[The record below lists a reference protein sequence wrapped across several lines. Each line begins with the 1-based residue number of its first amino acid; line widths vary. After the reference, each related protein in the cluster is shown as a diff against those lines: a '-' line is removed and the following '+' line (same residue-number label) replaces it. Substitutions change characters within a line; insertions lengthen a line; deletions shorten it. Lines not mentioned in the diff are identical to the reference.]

1 VDVSASRPTP
11 LFIQPGDFMDG
22 YSTYSLYQA
31 IKLHFTSE
39 SYNFFQ
45 YDGKTRVSIDAFQ
58 KRRDKFLF
66 HRLARKYRD
75 DEMVPFLVA
84 NFVHSDNNWTKS
96 LLEEQAEETY
106 RDWKR
111 TTDSMS
117 KVYTEDLQKICPD
130 PKEFNNLFKVEDG
143 QFPPLLNLLMQ
154 KEVTIET
161 MVILNNIFDFIR
173 IWDKKISDDI
183 IYPKVS
189 RKVRKYGAF
198 LAVNVDKYKL
208 LTKETLLAQQNTI

>member
-1 VDVSASRPTP
+1 
-11 LFIQPGDFMDG
+11 MNG
-22 YSTYSLYQA
+22 YDLYGLYQA
-31 IKLHFTSE
+31 IKLHFSSE
-39 SYNFFQ
+39 NYNFFH

-75 DEMVPFLVA
+75 EEMVPFLVA
-84 NFVHSDNNWTKS
+84 NFVDRDDNWTKS
-96 LLEEQAEETY
+96 LLEEEAEETY

-111 TTDSMS
+111 RTDAMS
-117 KVYTEDLQKICPD
+117 KIYEEDLRRICPE
-130 PKEFNNLFKVEDG
+130 PKEFNKLFEVEDG
-143 QFPPLLNLLMQ
+143 QHPKLLGLYMQ
-154 KEVTIET
+154 KDVTIET
-161 MVILNNIFDFIR
+161 LVILNNIFNFIK

-183 IYPKVS
+183 IYPKIS

-208 LTKETLLAQQNTI
+208 LTKRTLLGDENTI

>member
-1 VDVSASRPTP
+1 
-11 LFIQPGDFMDG
+11 LNG
-22 YSTYSLYQA
+22 YDLYCTYQA

-39 SYNFFQ
+39 NYNFFH
-45 YDGKTRVSIDAFQ
+45 YDGKTKVSVEAFQ

-75 DEMVPFLVA
+75 EEMVPFLVS
-84 NFVHSDNNWTKS
+84 NFVYSDGNWTKS
-96 LLEEQAEETY
+96 LLEEEAEETY
-106 RDWKR
+106 RNWKR

-117 KVYTEDLQKICPD
+117 KVYQEDLQKIAT
-130 PKEFNNLFKVEDG
+130 KETFNDLFKVEDG
-143 QFPPLLNLLMQ
+143 QFPKLLVAFLQ
-154 KEVTIET
+154 KDVTIET

-189 RKVRKYGAF
+189 RKIRKYGSF
-198 LAVNVDKYKL
+198 LAVNVDKYKT
-208 LTKETLLAQQNTI
+208 LTKETLLGDDCAI

>member
-1 VDVSASRPTP
+1 
-11 LFIQPGDFMDG
+11 MNG
-22 YSTYSLYQA
+22 YDLYCTYQA

-39 SYNFFQ
+39 SYNFFH

-84 NFVHSDNNWTKS
+84 NFVHSDDNWTKS
-96 LLEEQAEETY
+96 LLEEEAEQTY
-106 RDWKR
+106 REWKR

-117 KVYTEDLQKICPD
+117 KIYAEDLQKIAT
-130 PKEFNNLFKVEDG
+130 KETFNELFKVDDG
-143 QFPPLLNLLMQ
+143 QFPKLLVLFMQ
-154 KEVTIET
+154 NEVTIET

-173 IWDKKISDDI
+173 IWDKKISGTDN
-183 IYPKVS
+183 
-189 RKVRKYGAF
+189 
-198 LAVNVDKYKL
+198 AVPTDF
-208 LTKETLLAQQNTI
+208 TKTPSK

>member
-1 VDVSASRPTP
+1 
-11 LFIQPGDFMDG
+11 MNG
-22 YSTYSLYQA
+22 YDLYCTYQA
-31 IKLHFTSE
+31 IKLHFSSE

-84 NFVHSDNNWTKS
+84 NFVHSDDNWTKS
-96 LLEEQAEETY
+96 LLEDEAEETY

-117 KVYTEDLQKICPD
+117 KVYTEDLQKIATKD
-130 PKEFNNLFKVEDG
+130 NFNDLFKVEDG
-143 QFPPLLNLLMQ
+143 QHPKLLILFMQ
-154 KEVTIET
+154 KEVTMET
-161 MVILNNIFDFIR
+161 MVILNNIFNFVK
-173 IWDKKISDDI
+173 IWDKKITDDI
-183 IYPKVS
+183 IYPKIS
-189 RKVRKYGAF
+189 RKIRKYGAF
-198 LAVNVDKYKL
+198 LSVNVDKYKL
-208 LTKETLLAQQNTI
+208 LTKETLLAG

>member
-1 VDVSASRPTP
+1 
-11 LFIQPGDFMDG
+11 MNG
-22 YSTYSLYQA
+22 YDLYCIYQA

-39 SYNFFQ
+39 TYNFFQ
-45 YDGKTRVSIDAFQ
+45 YDGKTRVSVDAFQ

-84 NFVHSDNNWTKS
+84 NFVHSDDNWTKS
-96 LLEEQAEETY
+96 LLEDQAEETY
-106 RDWKR
+106 RNWRR

-117 KVYTEDLQKICPD
+117 KVYLEDLQKICPD
-130 PKEFNNLFKVEDG
+130 PKEFNDLFKVEDG
-143 QFPPLLNLLMQ
+143 QFPKLLVAFLQ
-154 KEVTIET
+154 KDVTIET
-161 MVILNNIFDFIR
+161 LVILNNIFNFIQ

-198 LAVNVDKYKL
+198 LAVNVDKYKQ
-208 LTKETLLAQQNTI
+208 LTKETLLANENDI

>member
-1 VDVSASRPTP
+1 
-11 LFIQPGDFMDG
+11 MNG
-22 YSTYSLYQA
+22 YDLYCTYQA

-39 SYNFFQ
+39 SYNFFH

-84 NFVHSDNNWTKS
+84 NFVHSDDNWTKS
-96 LLEEQAEETY
+96 LLEEEAEQTY

-111 TTDSMS
+111 RTDSMTKIYS
-117 KVYTEDLQKICPD
+117 DDLQKIATKD
-130 PKEFNNLFKVEDG
+130 NFNDLFKVEEG
-143 QFPPLLNLLMQ
+143 QFPKLLVLFMQ
-154 KEVTIET
+154 NEVTMET

-183 IYPKVS
+183 IYPKIS
-189 RKVRKYGAF
+189 RKIRKYGSF
-198 LAVNVDKYKL
+198 LNVNVDKYKT
-208 LTKETLLAQQNTI
+208 LTKETLLAD

>member
-1 VDVSASRPTP
+1 
-11 LFIQPGDFMDG
+11 LNG
-22 YSTYSLYQA
+22 YDLYCTYQA

-39 SYNFFQ
+39 SYNFFH

-84 NFVHSDNNWTKS
+84 NFVHSDDNWTKS
-96 LLEEQAEETY
+96 LLEDEAEETY

-117 KVYTEDLQKICPD
+117 KIYQEDLQKIAT
-130 PKEFNNLFKVEDG
+130 KETFNDLFKVEDG
-143 QFPPLLNLLMQ
+143 QFPKLLVAFLQ
-154 KEVTIET
+154 KDVTIET

-173 IWDKKISDDI
+173 IWDKKISDDF

-189 RKVRKYGAF
+189 RKIRKYGAF
-198 LAVNVDKYKL
+198 LNVNVDKYKT
-208 LTKETLLAQQNTI
+208 LTKETLLANDCDI

>member
-1 VDVSASRPTP
+1 
-11 LFIQPGDFMDG
+11 MNG
-22 YSTYSLYQA
+22 YDLYCIYQA

-84 NFVHSDNNWTKS
+84 NFVHSDDNWTKS
-96 LLEEQAEETY
+96 LLEDEAEETY

-117 KVYTEDLQKICPD
+117 KIYVEDLQKIAT
-130 PKEFNNLFKVEDG
+130 KETFNDLFKVEDG
-143 QFPPLLNLLMQ
+143 QFPKLLVTFLQ
-154 KEVTIET
+154 KDVTIET

-189 RKVRKYGAF
+189 RKIRKYGSF
-198 LAVNVDKYKL
+198 LNVNVDKYKI
-208 LTKETLLAQQNTI
+208 LTKETLLAD

>member
-1 VDVSASRPTP
+1 
-11 LFIQPGDFMDG
+11 MNG
-22 YSTYSLYQA
+22 YDLYCTYQA

-39 SYNFFQ
+39 NYNFFQ

-84 NFVHSDNNWTKS
+84 NFVHSDDNWTKS
-96 LLEEQAEETY
+96 LLEEEAEETY

-117 KVYTEDLQKICPD
+117 KIYVEDLQKVATKD
-130 PKEFNNLFKVEDG
+130 TFNDLFKVEDG
-143 QFPPLLNLLMQ
+143 QFPKLLVAFLQ
-154 KEVTIET
+154 KDVTIET
-161 MVILNNIFDFIR
+161 MVILNNIFDFIK

-189 RKVRKYGAF
+189 RKIRKYGSF
-198 LAVNVDKYKL
+198 LNVNVDKYKT
-208 LTKETLLAQQNTI
+208 LTKETLLGDENTI

>member
-1 VDVSASRPTP
+1 
-11 LFIQPGDFMDG
+11 MNG
-22 YSTYSLYQA
+22 YDLYCTYQA

-39 SYNFFQ
+39 NYNFFH
-45 YDGKTRVSIDAFQ
+45 YDGKTKVSVEAFQ

-75 DEMVPFLVA
+75 EEMVPFLVS
-84 NFVHSDNNWTKS
+84 NFVYSDGNWTKS
-96 LLEEQAEETY
+96 LLEEEAEETY
-106 RDWKR
+106 RNWKR

-117 KVYTEDLQKICPD
+117 KVYQEDLQKIAT
-130 PKEFNNLFKVEDG
+130 KETFNDLFKVENG
-143 QFPPLLNLLMQ
+143 QFPKLLVAFLQ
-154 KEVTIET
+154 KDVTIET

-189 RKVRKYGAF
+189 RKIRKYGSF
-198 LAVNVDKYKL
+198 LAVNVDKYKT
-208 LTKETLLAQQNTI
+208 LTKETLLGDDCAI

>member
-1 VDVSASRPTP
+1 VN
-11 LFIQPGDFMDG
+11 G
-22 YSTYSLYQA
+22 YDLYGLYQA

-39 SYNFFQ
+39 NYNFFQ

-84 NFVHSDNNWTKS
+84 NFVSSDNNWTKS
-96 LLEEQAEETY
+96 LLEEEAEQTY

-111 TTDSMS
+111 RTDSMS
-117 KVYTEDLQKICPD
+117 RIYEDDLRKICPE
-130 PKEFNNLFKVEDG
+130 PKEFNKLFEVKDG
-143 QFPPLLNLLMQ
+143 QLPKLLVALLQ

-161 MVILNNIFDFIR
+161 LVILNNIFRFIP

-183 IYPKVS
+183 IYPKIS

-198 LAVNVDKYKL
+198 LNVNVDKYKL
-208 LTKETLLAQQNTI
+208 LTKKVLLGDENTI

>member
-1 VDVSASRPTP
+1 
-11 LFIQPGDFMDG
+11 MNG
-22 YSTYSLYQA
+22 YDLYCTYQA

-39 SYNFFQ
+39 SYNFFH

-84 NFVHSDNNWTKS
+84 NFVHSDDNWTKS
-96 LLEEQAEETY
+96 LLEDEAEETY
-106 RDWKR
+106 RNWKR

-117 KVYTEDLQKICPD
+117 RVYTEDLQKIAT
-130 PKEFNNLFKVEDG
+130 KETFNDLFKVEDG
-143 QFPPLLNLLMQ
+143 QFPKLLVLFMQ
-154 KEVTIET
+154 KDVTIET

-189 RKVRKYGAF
+189 RKIRKYGAF
-198 LAVNVDKYKL
+198 LAVNVDKYKI
-208 LTKETLLAQQNTI
+208 LTKETLLADENTI

>member
-1 VDVSASRPTP
+1 
-11 LFIQPGDFMDG
+11 LNG
-22 YSTYSLYQA
+22 YDLYCIYQA

-84 NFVHSDNNWTKS
+84 NFVHSDDKFTKT
-96 LLEEQAEETY
+96 LLEEESDEIF
-106 RDWKR
+106 RNWKR
-111 TTDSMS
+111 VTDSMS
-117 KVYTEDLQKICPD
+117 KIYQEDLVGICPE
-130 PKEFNNLFKVEDG
+130 PKQFNSLFKVEDG
-143 QFPPLLNLLMQ
+143 QFPPLLNLFMQ
-154 KEVTIET
+154 KEVTVET
-161 MVILNNIFDFIR
+161 MVILNNIFNYIQ

-183 IYPKVS
+183 IYPKIS
-189 RKVRKYGAF
+189 RKIRKYGAF
-198 LAVNVDKYKL
+198 LSVDTKKYKE
-208 LTKETLLAQQNTI
+208 LTKKILLDV

>member
-1 VDVSASRPTP
+1 
-11 LFIQPGDFMDG
+11 MNG
-22 YSTYSLYQA
+22 YDLYCIYQA

-45 YDGKTRVSIDAFQ
+45 YDGKTRVSVDAFQ

-84 NFVHSDNNWTKS
+84 NFVHSDDNWTKS

-111 TTDSMS
+111 TTDSMT
-117 KVYTEDLQKICPD
+117 KVYLEDLQRICPD
-130 PKEFNNLFKVEDG
+130 PKEFNDLFKVEDG
-143 QFPPLLNLLMQ
+143 QFPKLLVAFLQ
-154 KEVTIET
+154 KDVTIET
-161 MVILNNIFDFIR
+161 LVILNNIFNFIQ

-198 LAVNVDKYKL
+198 LAVNVDKYKQ
-208 LTKETLLAQQNTI
+208 LTKETLLANENTI

>member
-1 VDVSASRPTP
+1 
-11 LFIQPGDFMDG
+11 MNG
-22 YSTYSLYQA
+22 YDLYCIYQA

-39 SYNFFQ
+39 NYNFFQ

-84 NFVHSDNNWTKS
+84 NFVHSDDNWTKS
-96 LLEEQAEETY
+96 LLEDQAEETY
-106 RDWKR
+106 REWKR
-111 TTDSMS
+111 ITDSMT
-117 KVYTEDLQKICPD
+117 KIYLEDLQKICPD
-130 PKEFNNLFKVEDG
+130 PKEFNNLFKVENG
-143 QFPPLLNLLMQ
+143 QFPQLLNLFMQ
-154 KEVTIET
+154 KEITIET

-189 RKVRKYGAF
+189 RKIRKYGAF
-198 LAVNVDKYKL
+198 LSVDTKKYKE
-208 LTKETLLAQQNTI
+208 LTKKILLDV

>member
-1 VDVSASRPTP
+1 
-11 LFIQPGDFMDG
+11 MNG
-22 YSTYSLYQA
+22 YDLYCTYQA

-39 SYNFFQ
+39 NYNFFH

-84 NFVHSDNNWTKS
+84 NFVHSDDNWTKS
-96 LLEEQAEETY
+96 LLEEEAEETY

-117 KVYTEDLQKICPD
+117 KIYVEDLQKVAT
-130 PKEFNNLFKVEDG
+130 KETFNNLFKVEDG
-143 QFPPLLNLLMQ
+143 QFPKLLVHFMQ
-154 KEVTIET
+154 NDVTLET
-161 MVILNNIFDFIR
+161 MVILNNIFDFIK

-183 IYPKVS
+183 IYPKIS

-198 LAVNVDKYKL
+198 LNVNVDKYKL
-208 LTKETLLAQQNTI
+208 LTKQTLLADTDTI

>member
-1 VDVSASRPTP
+1 
-11 LFIQPGDFMDG
+11 MNG
-22 YSTYSLYQA
+22 YDLYCTYQA
-31 IKLHFTSE
+31 IKLHFSSE
-39 SYNFFQ
+39 SYNFFH

-84 NFVHSDNNWTKS
+84 NFVHSDDNWTKS
-96 LLEEQAEETY
+96 LLEEEAEETY

-111 TTDSMS
+111 RTDSMT
-117 KVYTEDLQKICPD
+117 KIYTEDLVKIATKD
-130 PKEFNNLFKVEDG
+130 NFNDLFKVEDG
-143 QFPPLLNLLMQ
+143 QHPKLLVLFMQ
-154 KEVTIET
+154 KEVTVET

-183 IYPKVS
+183 IYPKIS
-189 RKVRKYGAF
+189 RKIRKYGSF
-198 LAVNVDKYKL
+198 LNVNVDKYKL
-208 LTKETLLAQQNTI
+208 LTKETLLATEDNI

>member
-1 VDVSASRPTP
+1 
-11 LFIQPGDFMDG
+11 MNG
-22 YSTYSLYQA
+22 YDLYVLYNS
-31 IKLHFTSE
+31 IKLHFNSE
-39 SYNFFQ
+39 QYNFFQ

-75 DEMVPFLVA
+75 EEMVPFLVA
-84 NFVHSDNNWTKS
+84 NFVHSDDNWTKS
-96 LLEEQAEETY
+96 LLEEEAEETY

-111 TTDSMS
+111 RTDSMS
-117 KVYTEDLQKICPD
+117 KIYEEDLRKICPE
-130 PKEFNNLFKVEDG
+130 PKEFNQLFEVKDG
-143 QFPPLLNLLMQ
+143 QFPKLLVALLQ

-161 MVILNNIFDFIR
+161 LVILNNIFRFIP

-189 RKVRKYGAF
+189 RKIRKYGAF

-208 LTKETLLAQQNTI
+208 LTKKVLLGDEIAI

>member
-1 VDVSASRPTP
+1 
-11 LFIQPGDFMDG
+11 MNG
-22 YSTYSLYQA
+22 YDLYCTYQA
-31 IKLHFTSE
+31 IKLHFSSE
-39 SYNFFQ
+39 GYNFFQ

-75 DEMVPFLVA
+75 DEMVPFLVS
-84 NFVHSDNNWTKS
+84 NFVHSDDNWTKS
-96 LLEEQAEETY
+96 LLEDQAEETY
-106 RDWKR
+106 RDWKQ

-117 KVYTEDLQKICPD
+117 KVYAEDLQKICPD

-143 QFPPLLNLLMQ
+143 QFPLLLNLLMQ
-154 KEVTIET
+154 KEVTLET

-173 IWDKKISDDI
+173 IWDKKISEDI

-198 LAVNVDKYKL
+198 LNVDVSKYKQ
-208 LTKETLLAQQNTI
+208 LTKNILQNES

>member
-1 VDVSASRPTP
+1 
-11 LFIQPGDFMDG
+11 MNG
-22 YSTYSLYQA
+22 YDLYGLYQA

-39 SYNFFQ
+39 TYNFFQ
-45 YDGKTRVSIDAFQ
+45 YDGKTRISVDAFQ

-84 NFVHSDNNWTKS
+84 NFVHSDDNWTKS
-96 LLEEQAEETY
+96 LLEEEAEQTY
-106 RDWKR
+106 REWKR
-111 TTDSMS
+111 ITDSMT
-117 KVYTEDLQKICPD
+117 KIYEEDLRKIAT
-130 PKEFNNLFKVEDG
+130 KETFNDLFKVEDG
-143 QFPPLLNLLMQ
+143 QFPKLLMHFMQ
-154 KEVTIET
+154 KDITIET
-161 MVILNNIFDFIR
+161 MVILNNIFGFIK

-198 LAVNVDKYKL
+198 LAVNVDKYKI
-208 LTKETLLAQQNTI
+208 LTKETLLADADTI

>member
-1 VDVSASRPTP
+1 
-11 LFIQPGDFMDG
+11 MNG
-22 YSTYSLYQA
+22 YDLYCTYQA
-31 IKLHFTSE
+31 IKLHFSSE

-84 NFVHSDNNWTKS
+84 NFVHSDGNWTKS
-96 LLEEQAEETY
+96 LLEDEAEETY

-117 KVYTEDLQKICPD
+117 KVYTEDLQKIATKD
-130 PKEFNNLFKVEDG
+130 NFNDLFKVEDG
-143 QFPPLLNLLMQ
+143 QHPKLLVLFMQ
-154 KEVTIET
+154 KEVTMET
-161 MVILNNIFDFIR
+161 MVILNNIFNFVK
-173 IWDKKISDDI
+173 IWDKKITDDI
-183 IYPKVS
+183 IYPKIS
-189 RKVRKYGAF
+189 RKIRKYGAF
-198 LAVNVDKYKL
+198 LSVNVDKYKL
-208 LTKETLLAQQNTI
+208 LTKETLLAG

>member
-1 VDVSASRPTP
+1 
-11 LFIQPGDFMDG
+11 MNG
-22 YSTYSLYQA
+22 YDLYCTYQA

-39 SYNFFQ
+39 SYNFFH

-84 NFVHSDNNWTKS
+84 NFVHSDDNWTKS
-96 LLEEQAEETY
+96 LLEDEAEETY
-106 RDWKR
+106 KDWKR

-117 KVYTEDLQKICPD
+117 KIYVEDLQKIAT
-130 PKEFNNLFKVEDG
+130 KETFNDLFKVEDG
-143 QFPPLLNLLMQ
+143 QFPKLLVAFLQ
-154 KEVTIET
+154 KDVTIET

-173 IWDKKISDDI
+173 IWDKKVSDDI

-189 RKVRKYGAF
+189 RKIRKYGSF
-198 LAVNVDKYKL
+198 LNVNVDKYKT
-208 LTKETLLAQQNTI
+208 LTKETLLGNDCDI

>member
-1 VDVSASRPTP
+1 
-11 LFIQPGDFMDG
+11 MNG
-22 YSTYSLYQA
+22 YDLYCTYQA
-31 IKLHFTSE
+31 IKLHFSSE
-39 SYNFFQ
+39 SYNFFH

-84 NFVHSDNNWTKS
+84 NFVHSDDNWTKS
-96 LLEEQAEETY
+96 LLEEEAEETY

-117 KVYTEDLQKICPD
+117 KIYVEDLQKVATKD
-130 PKEFNNLFKVEDG
+130 TFNDLFKVEDG
-143 QFPPLLNLLMQ
+143 QFPKLLVAFLQ
-154 KEVTIET
+154 KDVTIET

-183 IYPKVS
+183 IYPKIS
-189 RKVRKYGAF
+189 RKIRKYGSF
-198 LAVNVDKYKL
+198 LTVDVSKYKL
-208 LTKETLLAQQNTI
+208 LTKKTLLLRSNTI